1 MADINVYNFRFYVFL
16 SDGNDERMRLDD
28 VALVFVVS
36 SASCNY
42 I

>member
-1 MADINVYNFRFYVFL
+1 MYTYFRFYVFL
-16 SDGNDERMRLDD
+16 SDGNDWERMRLDD
-28 VALVFVVS
+28 VAKVFVS

>member
-1 MADINVYNFRFYVFL
+1 MYTYIRFYAFL
-16 SDGNDERMRLDD
+16 SDGNDWERMRLDD